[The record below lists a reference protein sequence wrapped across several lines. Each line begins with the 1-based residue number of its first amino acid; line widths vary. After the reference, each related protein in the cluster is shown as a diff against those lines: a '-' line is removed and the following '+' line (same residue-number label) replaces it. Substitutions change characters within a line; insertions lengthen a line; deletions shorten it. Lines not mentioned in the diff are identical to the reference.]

1 MGNAGMMKS
10 PLAAALLAACVAAAA
25 AAAAATAAEAD
36 TAAVAARPSPA
47 PTESV
52 VGQGWA
58 GNSVNAV
65 VFRKNSLVSDRHTQY
80 VGYYDAARYLVLGK
94 RKLGTSRWTTRRT
107 QYQGNAAD
115 AHNAISLMLDG
126 AGYLHVSWDHHNN
139 ALRYAR
145 GVKPGSLELG
155 AKLAMIGADEESVSY
170 PEFYR
175 LPDGNLLFF
184 YRLGGSGR
192 GDLVI
197 NRYDAATRR
206 WSRLHTNLITG
217 EGQRNAYWQAFLDHR
232 GTLHLSW
239 VWRESPD
246 VASNHD
252 LAYARSRDGGVTW
265 EKSNGERYALP
276 ISAAGAEYAVR
287 IPANSELINQT
298 SMAADRDGHPY
309 IASYWRDAGSAI
321 PQYHVVFHDGAGWT
335 VRALDFRKTAFSLSG
350 EGTKRIPIARPQI
363 MVDSGPGA
371 GKPGGLLVF
380 RDEERGSKVSVA
392 SISDF
397 ASGQWRVSDLTD
409 ASVGSWEPSFDTEL
423 WRRSGILSLFVQA
436 VQQIDG
442 EGRAAVPAQPVRVLD
457 WRPR

>member
-1 MGNAGMMKS
+1 MKNNLLS
-10 PLAAALLAACVAAAA
+10 AALVAVCVAAAPSWA
-25 AAAAATAAEAD
+25 AAADSAK
-36 TAAVAARPSPA
+36 A

-52 VGQGWA
+52 VGPGWA
-58 GNSVNAV
+58 NNSVNAV
-65 VFRKNSLVSDRHTQY
+65 VFRKNSLVSDQHTQY
-80 VGYYDAARYLVLGK
+80 VGYYDAERYLVLGK
-94 RKLGTSRWTTRRT
+94 RKLGTSRWTTHRT
-107 QYQGNAAD
+107 PYRGNAAD

-145 GVKPGSLELG
+145 GVTPGSLELG
-155 AKLAMIGADEESVSY
+155 AKQGMVGADEESVSY

-197 NRYDAATRR
+197 NRYDAKTQR

-217 EGQRNAYWQAFLDHR
+217 EGQRNAYWQAFLDHK
-232 GTLHLSW
+232 GTLHVSW

-265 EKSNGERYALP
+265 EKSDGQRYTLP
-276 ISAAGAEYAVR
+276 ISAGSAEYAVR
-287 IPANSELINQT
+287 IPQNSELINQT
-298 SMAADRDGHPY
+298 SMAADRDGNPY
-309 IASYWRDAGSAI
+309 IASYWRDAGSTV
-321 PQYHVVFHDGAGWT
+321 PQYHVVFHTGAGWT
-335 VRALDFRKTAFSLSG
+335 ARSLDFRKTAFSLSG
-350 EGTKRIPIARPQI
+350 QGTKRIPIARPQI
-363 MVDSGPGA
+363 MVDAGPGT
-371 GKPGGLLVF
+371 GTPGGLLVF
-380 RDEERGSKVSVA
+380 RDEERGSKVSVV

-397 ASGQWRVSDLTD
+397 VGGKWQVSDLTD
-409 ASVGSWEPSFDTEL
+409 ASVGAWEPSFDTEL
-423 WRRSGILSLFVQA
+423 WRRNRMLSLFVQD
-436 VQQIDG
+436 VQQVDG
-442 EGRAAVPAQPVRVLD
+442 EGQAAVPPRPVRVLD

>member
-1 MGNAGMMKS
+1 MNKS
-10 PLAAALLAACVAAAA
+10 WLAAALLAASVVAAAGAGAAAA
-25 AAAAATAAEAD
+25 APAQP
-36 TAAVAARPSPA
+36 PSA

-58 GNSVNAV
+58 SNSVNTV
-65 VFRKNSLVSDRHTQY
+65 VFRKNSLVSDRQTQY
-80 VGYYDAARYLVLGK
+80 VGYYDAERYLVLGK
-94 RKLGTSRWTTRRT
+94 RKLGTSRWSTRRT
-107 QYQGNAAD
+107 PYQGNAAD

-155 AKLAMIGADEESVSY
+155 PKLPMVGADEESVSY

-217 EGQRNAYWQAFLDHR
+217 EGKRNAYWQAFLDQQ

-252 LAYARSRDGGVTW
+252 MAYARSRDGGVTW

-276 ISAAGAEYAVR
+276 ISAAAAEYAVR
-287 IPANSELINQT
+287 IPQNSELINQT

-321 PQYHVVFHDGAGWT
+321 PQYHVVFHDGAEWR

-350 EGTKRIPIARPQI
+350 QGTKRIPIARPQI
-363 MVDSGPGA
+363 MVDVGSGPGSGPGKDA

-380 RDEERGSKVSVA
+380 RDEERGSRVSVV
-392 SISDF
+392 SIGDF
-397 ASGQWRVSDLTD
+397 AGGKWQVSDLTGD
-409 ASVGSWEPSFDTEL
+409 SVGAWEPSFDTEL
-423 WRRSGILSLFVQA
+423 WRRSGVLSLFVQK
-436 VQQIDG
+436 VQQVDG
-442 EGRAAVPAQPVRVLD
+442 EGQAAVPAQPVRVLD

>member
-1 MGNAGMMKS
+1 MKRS
-10 PLAAALLAACVAAAA
+10 LLAAALLAVCVAAADPA
-25 AAAAATAAEAD
+25 AALDAAG
-36 TAAVAARPSPA
+36 A
-47 PTESV
+47 PVESV
-52 VGQGWA
+52 VGPGWA
-58 GNSVNAV
+58 NNSVNAV

-80 VGYYDAARYLVLGK
+80 VGYYDAERYLVLGK
-94 RKLGTSRWTTRRT
+94 RKLGTSRWTTQRT
-107 QYQGNAAD
+107 PYRGNAAD

-145 GVKPGSLELG
+145 SVRPGSLELG
-155 AKLAMIGADEESVSY
+155 AKLSMIGADEESVSY

-197 NRYDAATRR
+197 NRYDTATRR

-217 EGQRNAYWQAFLDHR
+217 EGKRNAYWQAFLDHK

-252 LAYARSRDGGVTW
+252 LAYARSRDGGVSW
-265 EKSNGERYALP
+265 ETSDGRPYTLP
-276 ISAAGAEYAVR
+276 ISASSAEYALR
-287 IPANSELINQT
+287 IPQNSELINQT
-298 SMAADRDGHPY
+298 SMAADRDGNPY
-309 IASYWRDAGSAI
+309 IASYWRDAGSAV
-321 PQYHVVFHDGAGWT
+321 PQYHVVFHNGAGWT
-335 VRALDFRKTAFSLSG
+335 ARALDFRKTAFSLSG
-350 EGTKRIPIARPQI
+350 QGTKRIPIARPQI
-363 MVDSGPGA
+363 MVDSGPGD

-380 RDEERGSKVSVA
+380 RDEERGSKVSVVR
-392 SISDF
+392 ISDF
-397 ASGQWRVSDLTD
+397 VGGKWQVSDLTA
-409 ASVGSWEPSFDTEL
+409 ASVGAWEPSFDTEL
-423 WRRSGILSLFVQA
+423 WRRNGMLSLFVQD
-436 VQQIDG
+436 VQQVDG
-442 EGRAAVPAQPVRVLD
+442 EGQAAVPPRPVRVLD

>member
-1 MGNAGMMKS
+1 LQLIFAHETAELKKS
-10 PLAAALLAACVAAAA
+10 VWRTALLAVCVAAAGPA
-25 AAAAATAAEAD
+25 APAD
-36 TAAVAARPSPA
+36 PA
-47 PTESV
+47 QVPTESV
-52 VGQGWA
+52 VGAGWA
-58 GNSVNAV
+58 NNSVNAV

-80 VGYYDAARYLVLGK
+80 VGYYDAERYLVLGK
-94 RKLGTSRWTTRRT
+94 RKLGTSRWTTQRT
-107 QYQGNAAD
+107 PYRGNAAD

-155 AKLAMIGADEESVSY
+155 AKLSMVGVDEESVSY

-197 NRYDAATRR
+197 NRYDAGTQR

-217 EGQRNAYWQAFLDHR
+217 EGKRNAYWQAFLDHK

-265 EKSNGERYALP
+265 EKSDGRPYALP
-276 ISAAGAEYAVR
+276 ISAGSAEYALR
-287 IPANSELINQT
+287 IPQNSELINQT
-298 SMAADRDGHPY
+298 SMAADRDGNPY
-309 IASYWRDAGSAI
+309 IASYWRDAGSAV
-321 PQYHVVFHDGAGWT
+321 PQYHVVFHTGAGWT
-335 VRALDFRKTAFSLSG
+335 ARSLDFRKTAFSLSG
-350 EGTKRIPIARPQI
+350 QGTKRIPIARPQI
-363 MVDSGPGA
+363 MVDSGPGG

-380 RDEERGSKVSVA
+380 RDEERGSKVSVV

-397 ASGQWRVSDLTD
+397 VGGKWRVDDLT
-409 ASVGSWEPSFDTEL
+409 AGSVGAWEPSFDTEL
-423 WRRSGILSLFVQA
+423 WRRNGMLSLFVQD
-436 VQQIDG
+436 VQQVDG
-442 EGRAAVPAQPVRVLD
+442 EGQAAAPPQPVRVLD
-457 WRPR
+457 WRPRRGHP

>member
-1 MGNAGMMKS
+1 MKKTLLS
-10 PLAAALLAACVAAAA
+10 AALLAVCVAG
-25 AAAAATAAEAD
+25 
-36 TAAVAARPSPA
+36 VAAPVPAPA

-52 VGQGWA
+52 VGPGWA
-58 GNSVNAV
+58 NNSVNAV
-65 VFRKNSLVSDRHTQY
+65 VFRKNSLVSDQHTQY
-80 VGYYDAARYLVLGK
+80 VGYYDAERYLVLGK

-107 QYQGNAAD
+107 PYRGNAAD

-145 GVKPGSLELG
+145 SVKPGSLELG
-155 AKLAMIGADEESVSY
+155 AKLAMVGADEESVSY

-197 NRYDAATRR
+197 NRYDAATAR

-217 EGQRNAYWQAFLDHR
+217 EGKRNAYWQAFLDHQ

-252 LAYARSRDGGVTW
+252 MAYARSRDGGVTW
-265 EKSNGERYALP
+265 EKSDGQPYTLP
-276 ISAAGAEYAVR
+276 ISAASAEYAAR
-287 IPANSELINQT
+287 IPQNSELINQT
-298 SMAADRDGHPY
+298 SMAADGDGHPY
-309 IASYWRDAGSAI
+309 IASYWRDSGSAI
-321 PQYHVVFHDGAGWT
+321 PQYHVVFHTGAGWT
-335 VRALDFRKTAFSLSG
+335 VRSLDFRQTAFSLSG
-350 EGTKRIPIARPQI
+350 QGTKRIPIARPQI
-363 MVDSGPGA
+363 MVDSGPGPA
-371 GKPGGLLVF
+371 GGKPGGLLVF

-397 ASGQWRVSDLTD
+397 VGGKWQVSDLTD
-409 ASVGSWEPSFDTEL
+409 ASVGAWEPSFDTEL
-423 WRRSGILSLFVQA
+423 WRRNGVLSLFVQD
-436 VQQIDG
+436 VQQVDG
-442 EGRAAVPAQPVRVLD
+442 EGQAAVPPQPVRVLD
-457 WRPR
+457 WRPRRSSP